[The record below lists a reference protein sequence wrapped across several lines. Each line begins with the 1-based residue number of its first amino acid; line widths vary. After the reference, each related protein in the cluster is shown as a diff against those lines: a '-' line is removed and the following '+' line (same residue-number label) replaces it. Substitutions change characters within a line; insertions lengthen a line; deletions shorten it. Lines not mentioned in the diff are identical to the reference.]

1 MGRIMTSDLS
11 SNLVIQSD
19 CKNGGLFGQNFLRN
33 DVAQR
38 HIDSEQRQI
47 NGTAYL
53 CVFLIIPAFEIV
65 GNLIHRAALLK
76 WLSQNHDNDYSDLTM
91 P

>member
-38 HIDSEQRQI
+38 HIESEQRQI
-47 NGTAYL
+47 NGTA
-53 CVFLIIPAFEIV
+53 
-65 GNLIHRAALLK
+65 
-76 WLSQNHDNDYSDLTM
+76 
-91 P
+91 